1 VNYPPHDRISA
12 LEFRD
17 ALLRG
22 LRSEPKRIPC
32 KFFYDVE
39 GCRLFREIC
48 ALPEYYPTRTEF
60 ALLREHAE
68 EIAEL
73 SGADVEV
80 MEFGAGAGEK
90 IRVLLNALTRP
101 RAYIPVDI
109 AASWMADVV
118 ESLATDYPDLPLIP
132 LVCDF
137 AGELSWPVKS
147 RARRVGF
154 FPGSTIGNFEPD
166 EARAFLARTARL
178 LNGGSLLIGVDLVK
192 DPALLHAAYNDRAAV
207 TAAFNLNL
215 LARANREADGN
226 FDLSRFSHYAFYNPV
241 ARRIEMYLV
250 SKMRQDV
257 SVCGRRVCFSEGE
270 SVLTE
275 YSCKYT
281 VDEFQQLASSAGF
294 VPRAVWCDAA
304 RLFSLHW
311 LDAPG

>member
-1 VNYPPHDRISA
+1 MNYPPHDRIAA

-22 LRSEPKRIPC
+22 LHSDPKRIPC
-32 KFFYDVE
+32 KYFYDEE

-60 ALLREHAE
+60 GLLHAHAD
-68 EIAEL
+68 EIAKL
-73 SGADVEV
+73 AGPDVEV

-90 IRVLLNALTRP
+90 IRVLLNALMRP

-118 ESLATDYPDLPLIP
+118 ESLAADYPDLPLIP

-137 AGELSWPVKS
+137 AGDISWPLKS
-147 RARRVGF
+147 RARRVAF
-154 FPGSTIGNFEPD
+154 FPGSTIGNFEPA
-166 EARAFLARTARL
+166 EARDFLSRTSRL

-192 DPALLHAAYNDRAAV
+192 DPGLLHAAYNDRAGV

-215 LARANREADGN
+215 LARANREADAN
-226 FDLSRFSHYAFYNPV
+226 FNLSRFAHYAFYNPM

-250 SKMRQDV
+250 STMRQEV
-257 SVCGRRVCFSEGE
+257 SVCGRRIHFSEGE

-281 VDEFQQLASSAGF
+281 VDEFQKLALSAGF
-294 VPRAVWCDAA
+294 VPRSVWYDAE